1 MPANLSAL
9 PNADTSPPV
18 AATSAQ
24 PPAPTTRL
32 RPRPRR
38 RQSERRCMPSCSGTT
53 LPTSSGRIFEVRQA
67 IDRSSRREHRAA
79 VLLQPCEQQNKKEPY
94 PASPGSPE
102 PTNVRPVSPGKNG
115 KEITTGR
122 NRTRAVAELPFELA
136 LSSSNS
142 RVADFRRPTL
152 SVH

>member
-1 MPANLSAL
+1 
-9 PNADTSPPV
+9 
-18 AATSAQ
+18 
-24 PPAPTTRL
+24 
-32 RPRPRR
+32 
-38 RQSERRCMPSCSGTT
+38 MPSCSGTT

-67 IDRSSRREHRAA
+67 IDRSSRREHREA

-94 PASPGSPE
+94 PASPRQPRTDKCSASIARE
-102 PTNVRPVSPGKNG
+102 NG
-115 KEITTGR
+115 KEITTGS

>member
-1 MPANLSAL
+1 
-9 PNADTSPPV
+9 
-18 AATSAQ
+18 
-24 PPAPTTRL
+24 
-32 RPRPRR
+32 
-38 RQSERRCMPSCSGTT
+38 MPSCSGTT

-79 VLLQPCEQQNKKEPY
+79 VLLQPCEQQHKK
-94 PASPGSPE
+94 SH
-102 PTNVRPVSPGKNG
+102 TRRPQAAPNRQMFGQYRPGK
-115 KEITTGR
+115 T
-122 NRTRAVAELPFELA
+122 VAELPFELA